1 MWSSILKL
9 CFRTTKSVLSYNEG
23 CVFEQRKQCFR
34 TMKAVFSN
42 NENCAFEQRINCVF
56 DNENPS
62 IERLKICFR
71 KTKPFDRP
79 IKLRFQKNENLS
91 IKIKLCF
98 RTTKTFRS
106 NDYLIWYQKQTVLTI
121 FSRTNLRELLNA
133 TITSGSPKYGS
144 TK

>member
-9 CFRTTKSVLSYNEG
+9 CFRITKSVFSNNEG

-42 NENCAFEQRINCVF
+42 NENCAFEQRTNCVF

-71 KTKPFDRP
+71 KTKPLDRP
-79 IKLRFQKNENLS
+79 
-91 IKIKLCF
+91 IKLCF